1 MINKYDFC
9 RPSMLLGE
17 DGEEG
22 MSYTTLRPL
31 TIADTKHIE
40 SFLSSKGFEEDEE
53 GDIAGA
59 DPAFKKIDEDGV
71 GIYVCFLDTQAP
83 EDQWLNVLYNGCNPF
98 NDWYLGVV
106 YKVAIIT
113 VGVDDD
119 TLPLQ
124 IEAFFKTMS

>member
-1 MINKYDFC
+1 MINKYIFFK
-9 RPSMLLGE
+9 PSMLLGE

-31 TIADTKHIE
+31 TKDDTDHIE
-40 SFLSSKGFEEDEE
+40 SFLYSKGVELDDEGE
-53 GDIAGA
+53 IAGA
-59 DPAFKKIDEDGV
+59 NPSFKKTDEDGV
-71 GIYVCFLDTQAP
+71 GIYVCFLDTQAS
-83 EDQWLNVLYNGCNPF
+83 EDQWLKSFDNNCKPF
-98 NDWYLGVV
+98 NEWRFGVT

-124 IEAFFKTMS
+124 LEAFFETMS